1 MGFSGGGSNIL
12 KPHKHNS
19 LVLQDGGNLDFK
31 NDTQA
36 DMAAGSLTQSD
47 GVHLQELSIGLA
59 SQLVRVN
66 GAATALEYYTP
77 ATPSTVIWEL
87 LDEHT
92 ATGTESTYTFTPSPA
107 VDLNDY
113 QEVVSFFNGKFSDSL
128 TLQAKFNGGTE
139 YHTTITKNLLGTI
152 TGIHNG
158 SAAQIDLIDTAINN
172 APRNCQCVLHITKAQ
187 INATSSPFCYYGVAN
202 SPARAT
208 QQYGGGTAVDGGDT
222 VTSIEWL
229 VDTSSWTANTTI
241 NTFGVLKS

>member
-1 MGFSGGGSNIL
+1 MGFNGGGGGQLLNHEHDGTL
-12 KPHKHNS
+12 A
-19 LVLQDGGNLDFK
+19 LDGGPLDFK
-31 NDTQA
+31 NVTQSG
-36 DMAAGSLTQSD
+36 MSAGSLGMSD

-66 GAATALEYYTP
+66 GAASALEYYTP

-87 LDEHT
+87 LDEHI
-92 ATGTESTYTFTPSPA
+92 ASGTESTYTFTPSPA

-113 QEVVSFFNGKFSDSL
+113 QEVVSFFNGKTSDSL

-139 YHTTITKNLLGTI
+139 YHTTITKNQLGTI

-158 SAAQIDLIDTAINN
+158 SATQIDLIDTGINN
-172 APRNCQCVLHITKAQ
+172 AARNCQCVLHITKAQ

-208 QQYGGGTAVDGGDT
+208 QQYGGGTANDGGDT
-222 VTSIEWL
+222 ITSIEWL
-229 VDTSSWTANTTI
+229 VDTSTWTANTTI
-241 NTFGVLKS
+241 STFGILK